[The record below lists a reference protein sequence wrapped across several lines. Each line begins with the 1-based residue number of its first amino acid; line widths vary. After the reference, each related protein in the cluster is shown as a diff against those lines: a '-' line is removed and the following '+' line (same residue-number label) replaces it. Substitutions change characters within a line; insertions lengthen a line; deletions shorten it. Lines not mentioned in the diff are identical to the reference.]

1 MTLATRLVAITAV
14 ALLLNGCATYTES
27 SRYPSPVIERGP
39 GPAQPEMN
47 YPRTEPAPMPPPV
60 SGTVVPAMPTG
71 SPAVIALMERSDR
84 QYMDQDLDAAAA
96 SLERALR
103 IEPRNPLLWH
113 RLASIR
119 LDQGQID
126 QAIQMAAKSNSL
138 AGSNRSLMARNWQLI
153 ALARRA
159 QGDLG
164 AARAAE
170 AKARQF
176 E

>member
-1 MTLATRLVAITAV
+1 MMLATRLVMMMAL
-14 ALLLNGCATYTES
+14 ALLLNACATYTQS
-27 SRYPSPVIERGP
+27 DRYPPPVIERSP
-39 GPAQPEMN
+39 SPPPEAN
-47 YPRTEPAPMPPPV
+47 YPRTEPAPVPPPV
-60 SGTVVPAMPTG
+60 SGRVIPATPSG

-126 QAIQMAAKSNSL
+126 QAMQMAAKSNSL
-138 AGSNRSLMARNWQLI
+138 AGNDRSLMARNWQLI

-159 QGDLG
+159 KGDLE

-170 AKARQF
+170 EKARQL